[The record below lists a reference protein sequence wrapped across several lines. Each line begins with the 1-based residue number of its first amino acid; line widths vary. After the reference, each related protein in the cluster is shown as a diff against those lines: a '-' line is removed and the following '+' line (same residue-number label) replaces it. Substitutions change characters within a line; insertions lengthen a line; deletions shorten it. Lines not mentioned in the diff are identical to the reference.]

1 MRILI
6 KGEIAGQADPWT
18 TYGMVTNALQIET
31 AVGITQSNGVNTALT
46 TLLYQQTE
54 LSGYGFSVNVSDRL
68 ALTSQR
74 ALVALV
80 NGNLPAALTAMD
92 GMVANFS
99 SIAMVDPNWAAYFV
113 DEVTYSE
120 TVLNFSNP
128 DPDAWHVLDL
138 IQFATYDAQQAGFS
152 SDLATRLTTRL
163 RQAGRQIAGGG
174 TGGDPIG
181 AAITIVRNQIRRGNI
196 TADQSQVVL
205 NDLLTIQSLMATP

>member
-1 MRILI
+1 
-6 KGEIAGQADPWT
+6 
-18 TYGMVTNALQIET
+18 MVVNALQIET
-31 AVGITQSNGVNTALT
+31 ALGITPANGVDDALS

-54 LSGYGFSVNVSDRL
+54 LFYNGYSAEVSDRL
-68 ALTSQR
+68 ALRSQR

-80 NGNLPAALTAMD
+80 NGNVAAALTAMD

-99 SIAMVDPNWAAYFV
+99 SIAVVDPNSAAYFV
-113 DEVTYSE
+113 DEVTYAE
-120 TVLNFSNP
+120 TLLNFSNP

-152 SDLATRLTTRL
+152 SDLAARLTTRL
-163 RQAGRQIAGGG
+163 RQTGRQIAGGG
-174 TGGDPIG
+174 TGGDPIA
-181 AAITIVRNQIRRGNI
+181 AAITIIQNQIRRGNI